1 MKKSKLSILFLII
14 VFGWGCKT
22 PVQSGYSCIDG
33 NCTAVFENP
42 QYLNLTD
49 CQSVCDNTSNNT
61 SGYNCINGKCTSVSS
76 NAQYSTLSACQSACG
91 NTNTSGYNCVNGN
104 CTSVSS
110 NAQYSTLSACQSACG
125 NTNTSGYNC
134 VNGNCTSV
142 SSNAQY
148 STLSACQSGCSNK
161 ATITFVVYQRCAGTQ
176 PGNSSSPATFK
187 NGAHVNL
194 ATSQSNLNSKT
205 YFYNAT
211 TNNSGKAIISG
222 LEPKTYYYN
231 INGAICTS
239 NSVRERTGSI
249 TLKAGDNGEKRIDLY

>member
-61 SGYNCINGKCTSVSS
+61 SGYNCINGK
-76 NAQYSTLSACQSACG
+76 
-91 NTNTSGYNCVNGN
+91 